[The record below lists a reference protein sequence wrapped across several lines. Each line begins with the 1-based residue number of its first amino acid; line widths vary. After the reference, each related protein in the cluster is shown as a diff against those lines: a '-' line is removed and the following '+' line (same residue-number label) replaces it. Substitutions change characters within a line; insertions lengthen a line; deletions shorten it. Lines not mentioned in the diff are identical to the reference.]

1 MEEQAEQTVSPNP
14 ILSLLRRLAGEE
26 GKSDVATRK
35 REEALRRCLTGDA
48 AIWLFTCLAQGKG
61 KVQREEQQGSAAAR
75 MGDGDSGL
83 DPPVSVGSKGGEW
96 GDGGIAPARR
106 HVSGELAAG
115 ILHLATGA
123 WYRHRR

>member
-1 MEEQAEQTVSPNP
+1 M
-14 ILSLLRRLAGEE
+14 
-26 GKSDVATRK
+26 ATRK

-83 DPPVSVGSKGGEW
+83 DHLSVWGARWGTVSW
-96 GDGGIAPARR
+96 GYCTCKSTCER
-106 HVSGELAAG
+106 
-115 ILHLATGA
+115 
-123 WYRHRR
+123 